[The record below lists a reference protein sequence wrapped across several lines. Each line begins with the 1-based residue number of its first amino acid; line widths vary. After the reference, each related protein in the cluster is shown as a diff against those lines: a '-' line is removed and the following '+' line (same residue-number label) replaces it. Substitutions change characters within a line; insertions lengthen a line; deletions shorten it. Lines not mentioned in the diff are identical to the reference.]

1 MDRIAALLEK
11 ELRHH
16 IGTLVGLFFTLPMA
30 YLMTLLGVVS
40 SPDNI
45 TILTTHQVFLWVFV
59 PLTGMV
65 LGHRLVVVEY
75 HGRTQLFVESLPLRR
90 GEMVTVKY
98 VLGLLIIMSVAI
110 ASLLFSSLFALG
122 SEPLGAR
129 FMGLMTLRTMAYTF
143 CVWSVLFSMGFLGRF
158 RVPIYVGLVILVFAL
173 DTLTELE
180 LRRFGPFAMVDQQ
193 LVLERVMPPSGSAL
207 ATTLILGAAWVALAY
222 AMALINEG
230 SVAESLARRMT
241 LKEKSA
247 VGVLFIAALSAT
259 TVLEDRR
266 QQAPFSFQEDEV
278 LRSTTIPL
286 EILYLHE
293 SALSDAEMLRDQV
306 ESDLSSLA
314 QTLSRDEAHEI
325 ELPPIRIA
333 LRESLDARTFEPV
346 GLSKNDGL
354 LVRANF
360 RSSEAWA
367 SGGNR
372 SFRAFLIREV
382 LSELTDGR
390 AEYEPKAWIHD
401 GFSRFWADRDRLDAC
416 RQSPA
421 SCTPLLRALWATRGR
436 RDVRDRQ
443 LERWFRTRERHGED
457 IAWSLAFSG
466 LLVLEER
473 HGREAV
479 IALARR
485 LYARSTPSDLRELVH
500 ERLNPMSVVFEAAI
514 GVPYDE
520 FLMEWNAELDRL
532 RELSAVATALASIP
546 EATGKL
552 TIERDVGAI
561 RNAVV
566 RLDLRRHPTGGP
578 RPSGSSAVVSLLH
591 RDLTPFDQLLERHEL
606 RREERLVQF
615 DELTTELQLLG
626 RYGPG
631 MRIFVA
637 LELESELLG
646 CPIRVL
652 AERRVLR

>member
-11 ELRHH
+11 ELRQHLA
-16 IGTLVGLFFTLPMA
+16 TLVGLFLTLPMA
-30 YLMTLLGVVS
+30 YLITVLGVVS

-45 TILTTHQVFLWVFV
+45 TVLTTHQVFLWVFV

-75 HGRTQLFVESLPLRR
+75 HGRTQLFVEALPIRR

-98 VLGLLIIMSVAI
+98 VLGLLIVMGVAI
-110 ASLLFSSLFALG
+110 TSLLFSSLFALG

-143 CVWSVLFSMGFLGRF
+143 CVWSVLFAMGFLGRF

-173 DTLTELE
+173 NALTELE

-193 LVLERVMPPSGSAL
+193 LVLERVVPPPGSAL
-207 ATTLILGAAWVALAY
+207 AATLILGAAWVVLAY
-222 AMALINEG
+222 IMALINEG
-230 SVAESLARRMT
+230 SIAEALARRMT

-247 VGVLFIAALSAT
+247 VGVLFVAALSAT

-278 LRSTTIPL
+278 IRSTTVPL
-286 EILYLHE
+286 EILYLRE
-293 SALSDAEMLRDQV
+293 SALSDAETLRDQL

-314 QTLSRDEAHEI
+314 HTLRGDDGREI
-325 ELPPIRIA
+325 DLPPIRVA
-333 LRESLDARTFEPV
+333 LRESLDATTFEPV
-346 GLSKNDGL
+346 GLSKNDGI

-360 RSSEAWA
+360 RSSEPWEG
-367 SGGNR
+367 GGNS

-390 AEYEPKAWIHD
+390 AEFEPKAWIQD
-401 GFSRFWADRDRLDAC
+401 GFSRYWADRDRLDSC

-421 SCTPLLRALWATRGR
+421 SCAPLLRALWATRGR
-436 RDVRDRQ
+436 RDVRDWQ
-443 LERWFRTRERHGED
+443 LEQWFRTRERHGEE
-457 IAWSLAFSG
+457 IAWSVAFSG

-473 HGREAV
+473 SGRDAV

-485 LYARSTPSDLRELVH
+485 LYARSAPSDMRELVH
-500 ERLNPMSVVFEAAI
+500 DRLHPMSDLFEATLGI
-514 GVPYDE
+514 PFDE
-520 FLMEWNAELDRL
+520 FLTEWNAELDRL
-532 RELSAVATALASIP
+532 RELPEVAAVLDGVP

-566 RLDLRRHPTGGP
+566 RLDLRPSQTG
-578 RPSGSSAVVSLLH
+578 RSLNLQSAVVSLLH
-591 RDLTPFDQLLERHEL
+591 RDLTPFDRPLERHEL
-606 RREERLVQF
+606 RREERLVEL
-615 DELTTELQLLG
+615 DELTIELQLLG

-637 LELESELLG
+637 LELESERLG

-652 AERRVLR
+652 AERRAVR